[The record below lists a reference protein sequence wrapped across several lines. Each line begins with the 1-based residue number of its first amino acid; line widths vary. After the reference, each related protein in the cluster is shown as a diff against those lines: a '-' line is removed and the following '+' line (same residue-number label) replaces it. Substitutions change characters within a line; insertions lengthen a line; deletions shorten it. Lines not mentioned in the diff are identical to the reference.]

1 VVVCIAQIGRVLLWR
16 HDLDRASCITSIMI
30 QDPKIFSAPE
40 LMPSVTEANGLL
52 PLNGSVGS
60 PDASKAAEGGGVTGQ
75 ARQPGVW
82 LFCTVTV
89 HGARGV
95 LDLQRH
101 VDAAEVLAEAVV
113 DGLYT
118 EA

>member
-1 VVVCIAQIGRVLLWR
+1 MVVCIAQRGRVLIPFFCGVTIT
-16 HDLDRASCITSIMI
+16 HHASL

>member
-1 VVVCIAQIGRVLLWR
+1 MVVCIAQRGRVLIPFFCGVTITQ
-16 HDLDRASCITSIMI
+16 HASL

-82 LFCTVTV
+82 L
-89 HGARGV
+89 
-95 LDLQRH
+95 
-101 VDAAEVLAEAVV
+101 
-113 DGLYT
+113 
-118 EA
+118 